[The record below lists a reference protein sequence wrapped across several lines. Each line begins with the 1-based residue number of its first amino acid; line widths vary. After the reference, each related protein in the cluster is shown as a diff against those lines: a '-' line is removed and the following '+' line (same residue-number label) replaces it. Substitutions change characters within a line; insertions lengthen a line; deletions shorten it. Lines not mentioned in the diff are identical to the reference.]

1 MAKFSIAMNPT
12 FKVDVE
18 IPRVGAAPVKVPFVF
33 KVIGRKELGKIY
45 DKWGEISTSMKG
57 QLDDGEITSYEDLAG
72 SDIELQVQQIKDI
85 TVGWGFEDKFDDESI
100 YALCDTC
107 VDAASAIVE
116 AFQKGYSDNRSKN

>member
-1 MAKFSIAMNPT
+1 MAKFAIAMNPT
-12 FKVDVE
+12 FKADVD
-18 IPRVGAAPVKVPFVF
+18 IPRVGGAPVRVPFTF

-45 DKWGEISTSMKG
+45 DHWGEISTAMKG
-57 QLDDGEITSYEDLAG
+57 RLEDGEIESYETLAS

-85 TVGWGFEDKFDDESI
+85 VVGWGFEDKFDDESI

-107 VDAASAIVE
+107 VDAAAAIVE